1 MSPDETGALD
11 AAESPSLAEQVVPS
25 TTALL
30 VPGAAVAVSLHSKHQ
45 TCARGLV
52 VAEPTR
58 DDADLTRI
66 SYIPVPYYVPTGTY
80 LSCVGID
87 SK

>member
-58 DDADLTRI
+58 DDAELTTRI
-66 SYIPVPYYVPTGTY
+66 SYILRTY